1 MTIGVGGVSKEQALA
16 GLQDMTQ
23 GAQPIGL
30 DEYRVRLAKAQ
41 AYMQANGIAALY
53 LNAGTSLNYFTGLK
67 WYASER
73 MVGAILPAHGALEF
87 IAPWFEVGT
96 LHDYM
101 QLQGEVNAL
110 HEHESPY
117 ALFVATLALPST

>member
-41 AYMQANGIAALY
+41 AYMQANGIAALTASAKASGNQGDF
-53 LNAGTSLNYFTGLK
+53 LLWVVVMFTSYGVL
-67 WYASER
+67 W
-73 MVGAILPAHGALEF
+73 
-87 IAPWFEVGT
+87 IARVCGC
-96 LHDYM
+96 
-101 QLQGEVNAL
+101 
-110 HEHESPY
+110 
-117 ALFVATLALPST
+117 